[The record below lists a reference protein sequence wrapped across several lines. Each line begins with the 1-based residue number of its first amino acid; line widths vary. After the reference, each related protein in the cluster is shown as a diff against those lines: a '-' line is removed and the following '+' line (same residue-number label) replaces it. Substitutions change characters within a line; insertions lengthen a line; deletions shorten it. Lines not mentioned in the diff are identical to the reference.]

1 MYLDPDDVDYNHP
14 DGKVQM
20 KTRWVEGRDGRL
32 KEHAWVFKDVGIE
45 TVFDK
50 MLISGDHQLSGNVN
64 KRDEDAIIAAMG
76 STGLEPDGDIKRE
89 EKSQVG
95 QIVVEI
101 QRVKLGEKWDDKN
114 FRAKF
119 KEDDVKDVDM
129 EGANSDI
136 THTAGWVIIYYSNAQ
151 SGFY

>member
-1 MYLDPDDVDYNHP
+1 MYLDPDDVDYNLP

-50 MLISGDHQLSGNVN
+50 MLISGDHQVVSGNVN
-64 KRDEDAIIAAMG
+64 KRDEDAIIAAME

-136 THTAGWVIIYYSNAQ
+136 THTAG
-151 SGFY
+151 

>member
-20 KTRWVEGRDGRL
+20 KTRWVEGNDGTL

-45 TVFDK
+45 TTFDK
-50 MLISGDHQLSGNVN
+50 MLLSGDRQVSGTVN
-64 KRDEDAIIAAMG
+64 KRDEDAIIAAME
-76 STGLEPDGDIKRE
+76 STELKADGDIKRE
-89 EKSQVG
+89 EKCQVG
-95 QIVVEI
+95 QIVVKI

-119 KEDDVKDVDM
+119 KEGDIKDVNMD
-129 EGANSDI
+129 GANADI
-136 THTAGWVIIYYSNAQ
+136 THTAG
-151 SGFY
+151 

>member
-1 MYLDPDDVDYNHP
+1 MYLDPDDVDYNPP
-14 DGKVQM
+14 DGKVQL

-50 MLISGDHQLSGNVN
+50 MLISGDHQVTGSVN
-64 KRDEDAIIAAMG
+64 KRDEEAIITAME
-76 STGLEPDGDIKRE
+76 STDLEPDGDIRRE

-119 KEDDVKDVDM
+119 KEDDIKDVNM

-136 THTAGWVIIYYSNAQ
+136 VHTAG
-151 SGFY
+151 

>member
-1 MYLDPDDVDYNHP
+1 MYLDPDDVDYNRP

-50 MLISGDHQLSGNVN
+50 MLISGDRQVVSGNVN
-64 KRDEDAIIAAMG
+64 KRDEDAIIAAME

-101 QRVKLGEKWDDKN
+101 QRVKLGEKWNDKD

-136 THTAGWVIIYYSNAQ
+136 THTAG
-151 SGFY
+151 